1 VHQYI
6 EQMEEEVRDAVFG
19 NVGTTVTFRVGPFDA
34 ETLETIF
41 TPEFVQEDLV
51 NLGFAQIYLSLMID
65 GIGSRPFS
73 AVTIP
78 PIEPPPRTFRKEV
91 LEASRTSFAAK
102 RPDIEE
108 AILKELS
115 LVTEEVPQK
124 TSEQGNGQGQK
135 KKNKNRP
142 PEKKAPPQNPPSAS
156 TTAADLKAA
165 IQAIS
170 KKVEETQTKTEVGR
184 HEALKETLAHI
195 APKAAQS
202 DVPPPPQGKKP
213 AFEVPQENLEA
224 VFKGDA

>member
-1 VHQYI
+1 
-6 EQMEEEVRDAVFG
+6 
-19 NVGTTVTFRVGPFDA
+19 VGPFDA

-108 AILKELS
+108 AILKGS
-115 LVTEEVPQK
+115 NTP
-124 TSEQGNGQGQK
+124 
-135 KKNKNRP
+135 
-142 PEKKAPPQNPPSAS
+142 AP
-156 TTAADLKAA
+156 
-165 IQAIS
+165 
-170 KKVEETQTKTEVGR
+170 
-184 HEALKETLAHI
+184 
-195 APKAAQS
+195 
-202 DVPPPPQGKKP
+202 
-213 AFEVPQENLEA
+213 
-224 VFKGDA
+224 